1 MRAEDRHLLKSAIGT
16 EARDER
22 ILIDSFP
29 IRPEEQLT
37 SPVDPALSDVIHPKQ
52 RELESKLT
60 DAIDAIKGTQSI
72 IEQLYGDS
80 VVQADDE
87 AKRAIKRVF
96 GVDTDQITFE
106 MYQRAVR
113 MREALLSPI
122 RQKVIEGAL

>member
-1 MRAEDRHLLKSAIGT
+1 MNPEDRQLLKSSVGT
-16 EARDER
+16 GSRDER

-29 IRPEEQLT
+29 VRPEERLS
-37 SPVDPALSDVIHPKQ
+37 SPVDLALKDVIHPKQ
-52 RELESKLT
+52 RELEAKIT

-87 AKRAIKRVF
+87 AKRAIKRIF
-96 GVDTDQITFE
+96 GVETDQITFQ
-106 MYQRAVR
+106 MYQRAVK
-113 MREALLSPI
+113 MREALLAPV